1 MPKISAVI
9 NTHNEEQNIRYCL
22 ETLQWC
28 DEIIVVDME
37 SEDKTVEIAKEYTD
51 KIFNHPKVLAFDIAR
66 KDAVE
71 KATGDWILLIDAD
84 EMVPKSLALIL
95 KEIASKNQVD
105 IVEISYRHYI
115 MGEWIKHSGWGYT
128 PHPRFFKRGK
138 IVFCETIHNYMKKT
152 DNAITFRVEPQNEN
166 CLFHFN
172 YTDSAHFIEKL
183 NRYTSIEAC
192 QFYKQQV
199 KFSYCRLIKAAVREF
214 YSRFIKMRGYK
225 DGFRGFALSLMMS
238 FYRVLSYIKL
248 WEKYEYKEEPVK
260 EKYDKIKL
268 ELLKGWG
275 KKGL

>member
-1 MPKISAVI
+1 M
-9 NTHNEEQNIRYCL
+9 
-22 ETLQWC
+22 
-28 DEIIVVDME
+28 
-37 SEDKTVEIAKEYTD
+37 
-51 KIFNHPKVLAFDIAR
+51 
-66 KDAVE
+66 E

-95 KEIASKNQVD
+95 KEIALKNQVD
-105 IVEISYRHYI
+105 IVEISFRHYI
-115 MGEWIKHSGWGYT
+115 MGEWIRHSGWGYT
-128 PHPRFFKRGK
+128 PLPRFFKRGK

-192 QFYKQQV
+192 QFYEQEV
-199 KFSYCRLIKAAVREF
+199 RFSYCRLIKAAVLEF
-214 YSRFIKMRGYK
+214 YSRFIEMRGYK

-268 ELLKGWG
+268 ELLKGLG

>member
-9 NTHNEEQNIRYCL
+9 NTRNEEQNIRYCL

-37 SEDKTVEIAKEYTD
+37 SEDKTVEITKEYTD

-66 KDAVE
+66 KFAVE
-71 KATGDWILLIDAD
+71 QATGDWVLLIDAD

-105 IVEISYRHYI
+105 IVEIPFRHYI
-115 MGEWIKHSGWGYT
+115 MGEWIRHSGWGYT
-128 PHPRFFKRGK
+128 PLPRFFKRGK

-152 DNAITFRVEPQNEN
+152 DNAITFRIEPQNEN

-172 YTDSAHFIEKL
+172 YADSTHFIEKL

-199 KFSYCRLIKAAVREF
+199 RFSYFRLIKAALREF
-214 YSRFIKMRGYK
+214 YGRFIKWRGYK

-238 FYRVLSYIKL
+238 FYRALLYIKL
-248 WEKYEYKEEPVK
+248 WEKYEYKKEPVK
-260 EKYDKIKL
+260 EKYHKIKL
-268 ELLKGWG
+268 KILKGWE

>member
-9 NTHNEEQNIRYCL
+9 NTRNEERNIRYCL

-66 KDAVE
+66 KYAVE

-95 KEIASKNQVD
+95 KEIALKNQVD
-105 IVEISYRHYI
+105 IVEISFRHYI
-115 MGEWIKHSGWGYT
+115 MGEWIRHSGWGYT
-128 PHPRFFKRGK
+128 PLPRFFKRGK
-138 IVFCETIHNYMKKT
+138 IVFYETIHNYMKKT
-152 DNAITFRVEPQNEN
+152 DSAITFRVEPQNEN
-166 CLFHFN
+166 YLFHFN
-172 YTDSAHFIEKL
+172 YTDSTHFIEKL

-192 QFYKQQV
+192 QFYEQEV
-199 KFSYCRLIKAAVREF
+199 RFSYCRLIKAAVLEF
-214 YSRFIKMRGYK
+214 YSRFIEMRGYK

-268 ELLKGWG
+268 ELLKGLG